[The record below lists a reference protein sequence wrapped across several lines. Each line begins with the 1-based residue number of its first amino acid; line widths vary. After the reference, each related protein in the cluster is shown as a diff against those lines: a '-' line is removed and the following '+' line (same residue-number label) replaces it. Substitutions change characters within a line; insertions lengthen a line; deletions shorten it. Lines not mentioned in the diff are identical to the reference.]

1 MPKNFTEGVMNKI
14 GKIILSTAMVCG
26 LLIAVAGCAPTVPP
40 GQSPGYPYSQGG
52 VGPGWIMGPG
62 GMMRSGGMMGLGTP
76 YQAGGK
82 RITMDQATEIVNN
95 YLQKYGNTDLKVDEI
110 MEFQYNFYVQFSEK
124 STGIKAF
131 EALIDPYTG
140 DMYPEPGPNMMWNT
154 KYGMMSG
161 MMWGTPGISAPMSV
175 TAEQAGQYAQKFID
189 GYLAGAKVGEP
200 ERFYGYYTLHVLKD
214 GQIYGM
220 LSVNGYT
227 GQVWYHSW
235 HGQFLG
241 TKEFD

>member
-1 MPKNFTEGVMNKI
+1 
-14 GKIILSTAMVCG
+14 
-26 LLIAVAGCAPTVPP
+26 
-40 GQSPGYPYSQGG
+40 
-52 VGPGWIMGPG
+52 MGPG
-62 GMMRSGGMMGLGTP
+62 GMMGPGGP
-76 YQAGGK
+76 YQTGGK
-82 RITMDQATEIVNN
+82 RISMDQASVIVNN
-95 YLQKYGNTDLKVDEI
+95 YLQQYGNPDLKADEI

-124 STGIKAF
+124 STGINAF

-140 DMYPEPGPNMMWNT
+140 DLYPEPGPNMMWNT

-161 MMWGTPGISAPMSV
+161 MMWGTPAINSPMSV
-175 TAEQAGQYAQKFID
+175 TVEQAEQYAQKFID
-189 GYLAGAKVGEP
+189 TYLPGAKVNDA

-241 TKEFD
+241 TKTFD

>member
-1 MPKNFTEGVMNKI
+1 MKKINKLMLFAAI
-14 GKIILSTAMVCG
+14 VIG
-26 LLIAVAGCAPTVPP
+26 LLIALVSCAPVRMPQNP
-40 GQSPGYPYSQGG
+40 SYPYPQGG
-52 VGPGWIMGPG
+52 VGPGWMMGPG
-62 GMMRSGGMMGLGTP
+62 GMMRSGGMMGLGGP
-76 YQAGGK
+76 YQTGGK
-82 RITMDQATEIVNN
+82 RLTMDQATTIVEN
-95 YLQKYGNTDLKVDEI
+95 YLQQYRNTDFKVDEI
-110 MEFQYNFYVQFSEK
+110 MEFQYNFYVEFSEE
-124 STGIKAF
+124 STGINAF

-161 MMWGTPGISAPMSV
+161 MMWGTPAINAPMSV
-175 TAEQAGQYAQKFID
+175 TSEEAEQYAQKFID
-189 GYLAGAKVGEP
+189 SYLSGAKVEDA

-241 TKEFD
+241 MKEID